1 MLKNNVKAFTLLE
14 CLVSLLV
21 IAGSLTIY
29 QGLTKS
35 LNSHITHLLI
45 HDDEE
50 WLLFCQQLRK
60 EWEGSHFDR
69 IENQKLYLTKN
80 QKALAFGKYKKDDF
94 RKTSASGRGY
104 QPMIYQ
110 VKEVIFEKKQQIV
123 SLKLTFNDGKERSFV
138 YAFKEKS

>member
-1 MLKNNVKAFTLLE
+1 MLKNKVRAFTLLE

-35 LNSHITHLLI
+35 LNSHITHLST

-50 WLLFCQQLRK
+50 WLLFCQQLRQ
-60 EWEGSHFDR
+60 EWDGASFDK
-69 IENQKLYLTKN
+69 IENQKICLTKN

-104 QPMIYQ
+104 QPMIYH
-110 VKEVIFEKKQQIV
+110 VKAVTIEKTKQIV
-123 SLKLTFNDGKERSFV
+123 TLKLSFDGGQERSFV

>member
-1 MLKNNVKAFTLLE
+1 MLKNKVKAFTLLE

-35 LNSHITHLLI
+35 LNSHITHLST

-60 EWEGSHFDR
+60 EWEGSHFEK
-69 IENQKLYLTKN
+69 IENHKLYLTKN
-80 QKALAFGKYKKDDF
+80 QKTLAFGKYKKDDF

-110 VKEVIFEKKQQIV
+110 VKEVAIEKREQIV
-123 SLKLTFNDGKERSFV
+123 TLRLTFNDGQERSFV